1 MLTDEQCIEIAEK
14 VWGWK
19 ITELEPPNF
28 PETWWR
34 DAEGNKKFPVYETAT
49 TIYSQALKNE
59 ILSWQGFGRTISNI
73 SRILK
78 NEHELEDFMFDAGP
92 NFDSLIKGLITE
104 DEFFELIQTAA
115 LEVLKDG

>member
-1 MLTDEQCIEIAEK
+1 MLTNEQCIEVAEK
-14 VWGWK
+14 VWGWDK
-19 ITELEPPNF
+19 IIWCVVP
-28 PETWWR
+28 
-34 DAEGNKKFPVYETAT
+34 
-49 TIYSQALKNE
+49 LKQEVN
-59 ILSWQGFGRTISNI
+59 SWQGFGRTISNI

-115 LEVLKDG
+115 LEVLKDD